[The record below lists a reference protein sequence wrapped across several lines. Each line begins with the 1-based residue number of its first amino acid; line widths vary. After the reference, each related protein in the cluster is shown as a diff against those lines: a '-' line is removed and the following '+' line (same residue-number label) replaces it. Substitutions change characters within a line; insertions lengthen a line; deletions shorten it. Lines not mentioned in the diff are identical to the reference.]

1 MATITIL
8 KSELDEMDRLIH
20 DQKRIIQD
28 QQALLTRVLEILKP
42 WIDASKNPAGPPRPA
57 PVPASGNIDQLI
69 RSEK

>member
-42 WIDASKNPAGPPRPA
+42 NPGLGDPET
-57 PVPASGNIDQLI
+57 VD
-69 RSEK
+69 